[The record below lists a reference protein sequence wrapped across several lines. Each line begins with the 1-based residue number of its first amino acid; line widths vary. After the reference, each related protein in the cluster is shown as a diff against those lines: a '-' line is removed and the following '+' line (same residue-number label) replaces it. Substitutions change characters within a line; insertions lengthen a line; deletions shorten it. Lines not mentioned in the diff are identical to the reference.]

1 MAMASGAQV
10 ATNAMPNT
18 SASSNGPIYV
28 DTQHDDMVHDA
39 QLDYYGCKLATSS
52 SDRTVKIYDVSGDSY
67 THTATLQNHTGPV
80 WSLSWSHPKY
90 GTLLASASFDGSV
103 LIHRETRP
111 REWTLIYGQTSSST
125 NNNTSAG
132 TSSAAN
138 NQNPTTT
145 NTTPTLHESSVN
157 DVSFA
162 PHEYGLILAGCSS
175 DGKVSILTHGTQ
187 EGDNDWLV
195 EYIQDNALGV
205 NSISWAPYTAY
216 DKGVSGSERD
226 ATKSQLRLVTGGC
239 DNKIRFWTQSI
250 TASGGMTWVEDT
262 SNQPISP
269 SSATHSDWIRDV
281 AWSPSI
287 IPNTNIVASCSE
299 DRTVI
304 IWTQNGGLGNEWK
317 GEVLYTFQDPV
328 WRLSWNITGSILA
341 VSSGDSNVTLWK
353 QDMHGMWTQVSSV
366 EESTGANSGP
376 SNE

>member
-1 MAMASGAQV
+1 MATGSQV
-10 ATNAMPNT
+10 ATNSFPNA
-18 SASSNGPIYV
+18 SSSSNGPIYI

-52 SDRTVKIYDVSGDSY
+52 SDRTIKIYDVLGDSY

-90 GTLLASASFDGSV
+90 GSLLASASFDGSV
-103 LIHRETRP
+103 LIHHEVRP
-111 REWTLIYGQTSSST
+111 QEWTLIYGQTPS
-125 NNNTSAG
+125 NNPNNTSTNA
-132 TSSAAN
+132 SSSVN
-138 NQNPTTT
+138 NQNSSTA
-145 NTTPTLHESSVN
+145 TPTLHESSVN

-162 PHEYGLILAGCSS
+162 PHEFGLILAGCSS
-175 DGKVSILTHGTQ
+175 DGKVSILTHGVL
-187 EGDNDWLV
+187 EDNDWSV

-216 DKGVSGSERD
+216 EDVDVSEGGEGT
-226 ATKSQLRLVTGGC
+226 AKQQMRLVTGGC
-239 DNKIRFWTQSI
+239 DNKIRFWTKATTS
-250 TASGGMTWVEDT
+250 SGGMTWVED
-262 SNQPISP
+262 SVNQPISS

-304 IWTQNGGLGNEWK
+304 IWTQKGGLGNEWN
-317 GEVLYTFQDPV
+317 GVVLQTFEDPV
-328 WRLSWNITGSILA
+328 WRLSWNMTGSVLA

-353 QDMHGMWTQVSSV
+353 QDMDEMWRQVSSV
-366 EESTGANSGP
+366 EESIGSNIGAK
-376 SNE
+376 